1 MNRKTET
8 TSPQNQI
15 GEKPVIGTVV
25 KLWPY
30 IWPHDRPS
38 LKRLV
43 FVAVLLLIAAKL
55 MTATVPFF
63 FKYVTDSLAG
73 NALDLPFLPLFLLT
87 PLMLILGFVAAR
99 ILSIAFNQLRDA
111 LFARVSQHA
120 VRQLALRAFS
130 HMHQLSLRFHLQ
142 RRTGGLS
149 RVIERGTKGIESV
162 VRYTVLSTLPV
173 IFEFV
178 LYAGIFFYNFGA
190 AYVLV
195 IAITVIS
202 YSVFTVKTS
211 NWRTIIRREMNRSD
225 TEANTRAVDSLL
237 NYETVKYFTNEKIE
251 LARFDHAIAQY
262 EKSGIKTST
271 SLGWLNFGQ
280 AAIFSLGMM
289 TSMNFGQAAIFS
301 LGMMASMILSANA
314 VVRGEQTIGDFVLIH
329 LFLIQLS
336 QPLAFIG
343 GVYREIR
350 QSLTDIEVLFGL
362 LETPAE
368 ITDSPNAR
376 DLTVPS
382 GAIRFDNVHFHY
394 ADDRPILRGISF
406 DVPAGKTVAI
416 VGQSGAGKSTISRLL
431 CRFYDVTAGSISID
445 GQDIRSVKA
454 TSLRAAIGVVPQ
466 DTVLFNDTIG
476 YNIHYGHLDAG
487 KEAVWNAAVGAKID
501 GFIQSL
507 PSGLE
512 TEVGERGLK
521 LSGGE
526 KQRVAIARAILKAP
540 PILILDEATSSLDTK
555 TEQDINQALDLVLK
569 DRTAVI
575 IAHRLSTIVTA
586 DEIIVLDKGQI
597 AERGT
602 HQNLLAQNGLY
613 QKMWNRQQAFQ
624 EVEQKLKSLT

>member
-1 MNRKTET
+1 MA
-8 TSPQNQI
+8 
-15 GEKPVIGTVV
+15 EKSVIGTVV

-55 MTATVPFF
+55 VTATVPFF

-73 NALDLPFLPLFLLT
+73 NELDLPFLPLFLLT

-120 VRQLALRAFS
+120 VRQLALQAFS

-173 IFEFV
+173 IFEFA

-237 NYETVKYFTNEKIE
+237 NYETVKYFTNEKTE
-251 LARFDHAIAQY
+251 LVRFDHAIAQY
-262 EKSGIKTST
+262 EKAGIKTST

-289 TSMNFGQAAIFS
+289 
-301 LGMMASMILSANA
+301 ASMLLSANA

-368 ITDSPNAR
+368 IIDLPNAA

-382 GAIRFDNVHFHY
+382 GVIRFDNVHFHY
-394 ADDRPILRGISF
+394 SDDRPILRGISF

-476 YNIHYGHLDAG
+476 YNIHYGNLDAG
-487 KEAVWNAAVGAKID
+487 KDAVWNAAVGAKID

-602 HQNLLAQNGLY
+602 HQNLLAQKGLY

>member
-1 MNRKTET
+1 MNRKSKT
-8 TSPQNQI
+8 TSSQSQVE
-15 GEKPVIGTVV
+15 EKSVIGTVV

-55 MTATVPFF
+55 VTATVPFF

-73 NALDLPFLPLFLLT
+73 NELDLPFLPLFLLT

-99 ILSIAFNQLRDA
+99 ILGIAFNQLRDA

-130 HMHQLSLRFHLQ
+130 HVHQLSLRFHLQ

-149 RVIERGTKGIESV
+149 RVIERGTKGIDSV

-173 IFEFV
+173 IFEFA

-195 IAITVIS
+195 IAITVVS

-211 NWRTIIRREMNRSD
+211 NWRTVIRREMNRSD

-237 NYETVKYFTNEKIE
+237 NYETVKYFTNEKTE

-262 EKSGIKTST
+262 EKAGIKTST

-280 AAIFSLGMM
+280 AAIFSLGM
-289 TSMNFGQAAIFS
+289 T
-301 LGMMASMILSANA
+301 ASMLLSANA
-314 VVRGEQTIGDFVLIH
+314 VIRGEQTIGDFVLIH

-336 QPLAFIG
+336 QPLNFIG
-343 GVYREIR
+343 AVYREIR
-350 QSLTDIEVLFGL
+350 QSLTDIEVLFDL

-368 ITDSPNAR
+368 IVDLPNAR
-376 DLTVPS
+376 DLIVQS
-382 GAIRFDNVHFHY
+382 GAIYFDNVHFHY
-394 ADDRPILRGISF
+394 ANDRPILRGISF

-431 CRFYDVTAGSISID
+431 CRFYDVTDGSISID
-445 GQDIRSVKA
+445 GQDVRSVKA

-476 YNIHYGHLDAG
+476 YNIHYGDLDAG
-487 KEAVWNAAVGAKID
+487 KKAVWNAAVGAKID
-501 GFIQSL
+501 DFIQSL
-507 PSGLE
+507 PRGLE

-521 LSGGE
+521 LSCGE

-602 HQNLLAQNGLY
+602 HHSLLAQNGVY
-613 QKMWNRQQAFQ
+613 QKMWNRQQAYQ

>member
-1 MNRKTET
+1 MA
-8 TSPQNQI
+8 
-15 GEKPVIGTVV
+15 EKSVIGTVV

-55 MTATVPFF
+55 VTATVPFF

-73 NALDLPFLPLFLLT
+73 NELDLPFLPLFLLT

-173 IFEFV
+173 IFEFA

-237 NYETVKYFTNEKIE
+237 NYETVKYFTNEKTE
-251 LARFDHAIAQY
+251 LVRFDHAIAQY
-262 EKSGIKTST
+262 EKAGIKTST

-289 TSMNFGQAAIFS
+289 
-301 LGMMASMILSANA
+301 ASMLLSANA

-368 ITDSPNAR
+368 IIDLPNAA

-382 GAIRFDNVHFHY
+382 GVIRFDNVHFHY
-394 ADDRPILRGISF
+394 SDDRPILRGISF

-476 YNIHYGHLDAG
+476 YNIHYGNLDAG
-487 KEAVWNAAVGAKID
+487 KDAVWNAAVGAKID

-602 HQNLLAQNGLY
+602 HQNLLAQKGLY

>member
-1 MNRKTET
+1 MDSKRKT
-8 TSPQNQI
+8 TSPQNQMA
-15 GEKPVIGTVV
+15 EKSVIGTVV

-55 MTATVPFF
+55 VTATVPFF

-73 NALDLPFLPLFLLT
+73 NELDLPFLPLFLLT

-120 VRQLALRAFS
+120 VRQLALQAFS

-195 IAITVIS
+195 ITITVIS

-262 EKSGIKTST
+262 EQSGIKTST

-289 TSMNFGQAAIFS
+289 
-301 LGMMASMILSANA
+301 ASMLLSANA

-368 ITDSPNAR
+368 IIDSPNAR

-382 GAIRFDNVHFHY
+382 GVIRFDNVHFHY

-454 TSLRAAIGVVPQ
+454 TSLRAVIGVVPQ

-476 YNIHYGHLDAG
+476 YNIHYGDLDAG

-501 GFIQSL
+501 GFI
-507 PSGLE
+507 
-512 TEVGERGLK
+512 
-521 LSGGE
+521 
-526 KQRVAIARAILKAP
+526 
-540 PILILDEATSSLDTK
+540 
-555 TEQDINQALDLVLK
+555 
-569 DRTAVI
+569 
-575 IAHRLSTIVTA
+575 
-586 DEIIVLDKGQI
+586 
-597 AERGT
+597 
-602 HQNLLAQNGLY
+602 
-613 QKMWNRQQAFQ
+613 
-624 EVEQKLKSLT
+624 

>member
-1 MNRKTET
+1 VE
-8 TSPQNQI
+8 
-15 GEKPVIGTVV
+15 EKSVIGTVV

-43 FVAVLLLIAAKL
+43 FVATLLLVAAKL
-55 MTATVPFF
+55 VTATVPFF

-73 NALDLPFLPLFLLT
+73 NELDLPFLPLFLLT
-87 PLMLILGFVAAR
+87 PLMLILGFIVAR

-120 VRQLALRAFS
+120 VRQLAIRAFS

-173 IFEFV
+173 IFEFA
-178 LYAGIFFYNFGA
+178 LYTGIFFYNFGA

-195 IAITVIS
+195 IAITIFS

-225 TEANTRAVDSLL
+225 TEANTRTVDSLL
-237 NYETVKYFTNEKIE
+237 NYETVKYFTNEQIE
-251 LARFDHAIAQY
+251 LARFDHAIGQY
-262 EKSGIKTST
+262 EKAGIKTST

-289 TSMNFGQAAIFS
+289 VSM
-301 LGMMASMILSANA
+301 LLSANA

-368 ITDSPNAR
+368 IIDLPNAR
-376 DLTVPS
+376 DLTVSS

-406 DVPAGKTVAI
+406 DVPAGKPLPLSDNR
-416 VGQSGAGKSTISRLL
+416 GQVNRPFRDCYAGFMMLPTAAFSLMGRMSG
-431 CRFYDVTAGSISID
+431 
-445 GQDIRSVKA
+445 RS
-454 TSLRAAIGVVPQ
+454 
-466 DTVLFNDTIG
+466 
-476 YNIHYGHLDAG
+476 
-487 KEAVWNAAVGAKID
+487 
-501 GFIQSL
+501 
-507 PSGLE
+507 
-512 TEVGERGLK
+512 
-521 LSGGE
+521 
-526 KQRVAIARAILKAP
+526 
-540 PILILDEATSSLDTK
+540 
-555 TEQDINQALDLVLK
+555 
-569 DRTAVI
+569 
-575 IAHRLSTIVTA
+575 
-586 DEIIVLDKGQI
+586 
-597 AERGT
+597 
-602 HQNLLAQNGLY
+602 
-613 QKMWNRQQAFQ
+613 RQQAFVRSLEWCRKIPFCSMTRLAITFIMGIWMLARKRSGMRQ
-624 EVEQKLKSLT
+624 WVPRLMALSSRCHAGLKPKWVNAD

>member
-1 MNRKTET
+1 
-8 TSPQNQI
+8 
-15 GEKPVIGTVV
+15 
-25 KLWPY
+25 
-30 IWPHDRPS
+30 
-38 LKRLV
+38 
-43 FVAVLLLIAAKL
+43 
-55 MTATVPFF
+55 
-63 FKYVTDSLAG
+63 
-73 NALDLPFLPLFLLT
+73 
-87 PLMLILGFVAAR
+87 
-99 ILSIAFNQLRDA
+99 
-111 LFARVSQHA
+111 
-120 VRQLALRAFS
+120 
-130 HMHQLSLRFHLQ
+130 
-142 RRTGGLS
+142 
-149 RVIERGTKGIESV
+149 
-162 VRYTVLSTLPV
+162 
-173 IFEFV
+173 
-178 LYAGIFFYNFGA
+178 
-190 AYVLV
+190 V

-262 EKSGIKTST
+262 EQSGIKTST

-289 TSMNFGQAAIFS
+289 
-301 LGMMASMILSANA
+301 ASMLLSANA

-368 ITDSPNAR
+368 IIDSPNAR

-382 GAIRFDNVHFHY
+382 GVIRFDNVHFHY

-487 KEAVWNAAVGAKID
+487 KKAVWNAAVGAKID

>member
-1 MNRKTET
+1 M
-8 TSPQNQI
+8 
-15 GEKPVIGTVV
+15 
-25 KLWPY
+25 
-30 IWPHDRPS
+30 
-38 LKRLV
+38 
-43 FVAVLLLIAAKL
+43 LLLIAAKL
-55 MTATVPFF
+55 VTATVPFF

-120 VRQLALRAFS
+120 VRQLALQAFS

-173 IFEFV
+173 IFEFA

-262 EKSGIKTST
+262 EQSGIKTST

-289 TSMNFGQAAIFS
+289 
-301 LGMMASMILSANA
+301 ASMLLSANA

-368 ITDSPNAR
+368 IIDSPNAR

-382 GAIRFDNVHFHY
+382 GVIRFDNVHFHY

-416 VGQSGAGKSTISRLL
+416 VGQSGAGKSTISRFL

-445 GQDIRSVKA
+445 GQYIRSVKA

-487 KEAVWNAAVGAKID
+487 KKAVWNAAVGAKID

>member
-1 MNRKTET
+1 MDSKRQT
-8 TSPQNQI
+8 TTPQSQVA
-15 GEKPVIGTVV
+15 EKSVIGTVV

-30 IWPHDRPS
+30 IWPHDRPR
-38 LKRLV
+38 LKHLV

-55 MTATVPFF
+55 VTATVPFF

-73 NALDLPFLPLFLLT
+73 NELDLPFLPLFLLT

-99 ILSIAFNQLRDA
+99 ILGIAFNQLRDA

-130 HMHQLSLRFHLQ
+130 HVHQLSLRFHLQ

-149 RVIERGTKGIESV
+149 RVIERGTKGIDSV

-173 IFEFV
+173 IFEFA
-178 LYAGIFFYNFGA
+178 LYVGIFSYNFGA

-195 IAITVIS
+195 IAITVVS

-211 NWRTIIRREMNRSD
+211 NWRTVIRREMNRSD

-237 NYETVKYFTNEKIE
+237 NYETVKIFANEKIE

-262 EKSGIKTST
+262 EKAGIKSST

-280 AAIFSLGMM
+280 AAIFALGMM
-289 TSMNFGQAAIFS
+289 TSM
-301 LGMMASMILSANA
+301 LLSANA
-314 VVRGEQTIGDFVLIH
+314 VVSGEQTIGDFVLIH

-350 QSLTDIEVLFGL
+350 QSLTDIEVLFDL

-368 ITDSPNAR
+368 IVDLPNAR

-382 GAIRFDNVHFHY
+382 GAICFDNVHFHY
-394 ADDRPILRGISF
+394 ADDRPILSGISF

-431 CRFYDVTAGSISID
+431 CRFYDVTAGGIFID
-445 GQDIRSVKA
+445 GHDIRSVKA

-476 YNIHYGHLDAG
+476 YNIHYGDLDAG

-602 HQNLLAQNGLY
+602 HQSLLAQNGVY

-624 EVEQKLKSLT
+624 EVEQKLKSLS

>member
-1 MNRKTET
+1 MNRKSKT
-8 TSPQNQI
+8 TSPQSQVA
-15 GEKPVIGTVV
+15 EKSVIGTVV

-55 MTATVPFF
+55 VTATVPFF

-73 NALDLPFLPLFLLT
+73 NELDLPFLPLFLLT

-99 ILSIAFNQLRDA
+99 ILSIVFNQLRDA

-130 HMHQLSLRFHLQ
+130 HVHQLSLRFHLQ

-149 RVIERGTKGIESV
+149 RVIERGTKGIDSV

-173 IFEFV
+173 IFEFA

-190 AYVLV
+190 VYVLV
-195 IAITVIS
+195 IAITVVS

-211 NWRTIIRREMNRSD
+211 NWRTVIRREMNRSD

-237 NYETVKYFTNEKIE
+237 NYETVKYFSNEKTE

-262 EKSGIKTST
+262 EKASIKTST

-280 AAIFSLGMM
+280 AAIFSLGM
-289 TSMNFGQAAIFS
+289 T
-301 LGMMASMILSANA
+301 ASMLLSANA
-314 VVRGEQTIGDFVLIH
+314 VIRGEQTIGDFVLIH

-336 QPLAFIG
+336 QPLNFIG
-343 GVYREIR
+343 AVYREIR
-350 QSLTDIEVLFGL
+350 QSLTDIEVLFDL

-368 ITDSPNAR
+368 IVDLPNAR
-376 DLTVPS
+376 DLTVQS
-382 GAIRFDNVHFHY
+382 GAIYFDNVHFHY

-454 TSLRAAIGVVPQ
+454 TSLRAVIGVVPQ

-476 YNIHYGHLDAG
+476 YKIHYGDLDAG

-501 GFIQSL
+501 DFIQSL
-507 PSGLE
+507 PRGLE

-575 IAHRLSTIVTA
+575 IAHRLSTIVKA

-602 HQNLLAQNGLY
+602 HQSLLAQNGVY

-624 EVEQKLKSLT
+624 EVEQKLKSLS

>member
-1 MNRKTET
+1 MNSNRHT
-8 TSPQNQI
+8 TSPQSQVA
-15 GEKPVIGTVV
+15 EKSVIGTVL

-30 IWPHDRPS
+30 IWPHDRPR
-38 LKRLV
+38 LKHLV

-55 MTATVPFF
+55 VTATVPFF

-73 NALDLPFLPLFLLT
+73 NELDLPFLPLFLLT

-99 ILSIAFNQLRDA
+99 ILGIVFNQLRDA

-130 HMHQLSLRFHLQ
+130 HVHQLSLRFHLQ

-149 RVIERGTKGIESV
+149 RVIERGTKGIDSV

-173 IFEFV
+173 IFEFA

-195 IAITVIS
+195 IAITVVS

-211 NWRTIIRREMNRSD
+211 NWRTVIRREMNRSD

-237 NYETVKYFTNEKIE
+237 NYETVKYFTNEKTE

-262 EKSGIKTST
+262 EKAGIKTST

-280 AAIFSLGMM
+280 AAIFSLGM
-289 TSMNFGQAAIFS
+289 T
-301 LGMMASMILSANA
+301 ASMLLSANA
-314 VVRGEQTIGDFVLIH
+314 VIRGEQTIGDFVLIH

-336 QPLAFIG
+336 QPLNFIG
-343 GVYREIR
+343 AVYREIR
-350 QSLTDIEVLFGL
+350 QSLTDIEVLFDL

-368 ITDSPNAR
+368 IVDWPNAR
-376 DLTVPS
+376 DLTVQS
-382 GAIRFDNVHFHY
+382 GAIYFDNVHFHY
-394 ADDRPILRGISF
+394 ANDRPILRGISF

-431 CRFYDVTAGSISID
+431 CRFYDVTDGSISID
-445 GQDIRSVKA
+445 GQDVRSVKA

-476 YNIHYGHLDAG
+476 YNIHYGDLGAG
-487 KEAVWNAAVGAKID
+487 KEAVRNAAVGAKID
-501 GFIQSL
+501 DFIQSL
-507 PSGLE
+507 PRGLE

-602 HQNLLAQNGLY
+602 HQSLLAQNGVY

-624 EVEQKLKSLT
+624 EVEQKLKSLS

>member
-1 MNRKTET
+1 MSRKSNT
-8 TSPQNQI
+8 TSPQSQVA
-15 GEKPVIGTVV
+15 EKSVIGTVV

-55 MTATVPFF
+55 VTATVPFF

-73 NALDLPFLPLFLLT
+73 NELDLPFLPLFLLT

-99 ILSIAFNQLRDA
+99 ILSIVFNQLRDA

-130 HMHQLSLRFHLQ
+130 HVHQLSLRFHLQ

-149 RVIERGTKGIESV
+149 RVIERGTKGIDSV

-173 IFEFV
+173 IFEFA

-190 AYVLV
+190 VYVLV
-195 IAITVIS
+195 IAITVVS

-211 NWRTIIRREMNRSD
+211 NWRTVIRREMNRSD

-237 NYETVKYFTNEKIE
+237 NYETVKYFTNEKTE

-262 EKSGIKTST
+262 EKAGIKTST

-280 AAIFSLGMM
+280 AAIFALGM
-289 TSMNFGQAAIFS
+289 TVSM
-301 LGMMASMILSANA
+301 LLSANA
-314 VVRGEQTIGDFVLIH
+314 VIRGEQTIGDFVLIH

-336 QPLAFIG
+336 QPLNFIG
-343 GVYREIR
+343 AVYREIR
-350 QSLTDIEVLFGL
+350 QSLTDIEVLFDL

-368 ITDSPNAR
+368 IVDLPNAC
-376 DLTVPS
+376 DLTVQS
-382 GAIRFDNVHFHY
+382 GAICFDNVHFHY

-431 CRFYDVTAGSISID
+431 CRFYDVTDGSISID
-445 GQDIRSVKA
+445 GQDVRSVKA
-454 TSLRAAIGVVPQ
+454 TSLRAVIGVVPQ

-476 YNIHYGHLDAG
+476 YNIHYGDLDAG

-507 PSGLE
+507 PRGLE

-555 TEQDINQALDLVLK
+555 TEQDINQALDLVLN

-575 IAHRLSTIVTA
+575 IAHRLSTIVKA
-586 DEIIVLDKGQI
+586 DEIIVLNKGQI

-602 HQNLLAQNGLY
+602 HQSLLAQNGVY

-624 EVEQKLKSLT
+624 EVEQKLKSLR

>member
-1 MNRKTET
+1 M
-8 TSPQNQI
+8 
-15 GEKPVIGTVV
+15 
-25 KLWPY
+25 
-30 IWPHDRPS
+30 
-38 LKRLV
+38 

-55 MTATVPFF
+55 VTATVPFF

-73 NALDLPFLPLFLLT
+73 NALDLPFLPVFLLT

-120 VRQLALRAFS
+120 VRQLALQAFS

-173 IFEFV
+173 IFEFA
-178 LYAGIFFYNFGA
+178 LYAGIFFYNFGV

-251 LARFDHAIAQY
+251 LARFDQAIAQY

-289 TSMNFGQAAIFS
+289 
-301 LGMMASMILSANA
+301 ASMLLSANA

-368 ITDSPNAR
+368 IIDSPNAR
-376 DLTVPS
+376 DLAVPS
-382 GAIRFDNVHFHY
+382 GVIRFDNVHFHY

-487 KEAVWNAAVGAKID
+487 KKAVWSAAVGAKID

-526 KQRVAIARAILKAP
+526 KQRVAIARTILKAP

-602 HQNLLAQNGLY
+602 HQNLLAQKGLY

>member
-1 MNRKTET
+1 MNSTNKSEQ
-8 TSPQNQI
+8 PQKQMAD
-15 GEKPVIGTVV
+15 KPVFGTVI

-43 FVAVLLLIAAKL
+43 FIAVLLLIAAKL
-55 MTATVPFF
+55 VTATVPFF

-73 NALDLPFLPLFLLT
+73 NELDLPYLPLFLLT

-99 ILSIAFNQLRDA
+99 IVSIASNQLRDA

-120 VRQLALRAFS
+120 VRQLALQAFQ

-173 IFEFV
+173 IFEFA
-178 LYAGIFFYNFGA
+178 LYAAIFFYNFGF
-190 AYVLV
+190 AYVVV
-195 IAITVIS
+195 IAATVVS

-211 NWRTIIRREMNRSD
+211 NWRTVIRREMNRAD

-237 NYETVKYFTNEKIE
+237 NYETVKYFTNEKTE
-251 LARFDHAIAQY
+251 LMRFDQAIAQY
-262 EKSGIKTST
+262 EKAGVRTST

-280 AAIFSLGMM
+280 A
-289 TSMNFGQAAIFS
+289 TIFS
-301 LGMMASMILSANA
+301 LGMMASMLLSANA
-314 VVRGEQTIGDFVLIH
+314 VMRGEQTIGDFVLIH

-350 QSLTDIEVLFGL
+350 QSLTDIELLFGL

-368 ITDSPNAR
+368 ITDAPDATKLS
-376 DLTVPS
+376 VQS
-382 GAIRFDNVHFHY
+382 GTIRFDDVHFHY
-394 ADDRPILRGISF
+394 TADRPILRGISF
-406 DVPAGKTVAI
+406 DVPAGKTLAI

-431 CRFYDVTAGSISID
+431 CRFYDVTAGSITID
-445 GQDIRSVKA
+445 GQDIRSVTA
-454 TSLRAAIGVVPQ
+454 SSLRGAIGVVPQ
-466 DTVLFNDTIG
+466 DTVLFNASIG
-476 YNIHYGHLDAG
+476 YNIHYGCL
-487 KEAVWNAAVGAKID
+487 EASADEIWEAAISAKID
-501 GFIQSL
+501 IFIKSL
-507 PSGLE
+507 PGGLA

-526 KQRVAIARAILKAP
+526 KQRVAIARTVLKRP

-555 TEQDINQALDLVLK
+555 TEQEINQALKSVSRG
-569 DRTAVI
+569 RTAVI
-575 IAHRLSTIVTA
+575 IAHRLSTIVNA
-586 DEIIVLDKGQI
+586 DEIIVLDQGQI
-597 AERGT
+597 VERGT
-602 HQNLLAQNGLY
+602 HRNLMAKKGFY
-613 QKMWNRQQAFQ
+613 QKMWSRQQAVQ
-624 EVEQKLKSLT
+624 QVEEKLQSLN

>member
-1 MNRKTET
+1 MNNKRKTT
-8 TSPQNQI
+8 ISQTQMA
-15 GEKPVIGTVV
+15 EKSVIGTVV

-30 IWPHDRPS
+30 IWPHDRPR
-38 LKRLV
+38 LKHLV

-55 MTATVPFF
+55 VTATVPFF

-73 NALDLPFLPLFLLT
+73 NELNLPFLPLFLLT

-99 ILSIAFNQLRDA
+99 ILSIVFNQLRDA

-130 HMHQLSLRFHLQ
+130 HVHQLSLRFHLQ

-149 RVIERGTKGIESV
+149 RVIERGTKGIDSV

-173 IFEFV
+173 IFEFA

-190 AYVLV
+190 VYVLV
-195 IAITVIS
+195 IAITVVS

-211 NWRTIIRREMNRSD
+211 NWRTVIRREMNRSD

-237 NYETVKYFTNEKIE
+237 NYETVKYFTNEKTE

-262 EKSGIKTST
+262 EKAGIKTST

-280 AAIFSLGMM
+280 AAIFSLGM
-289 TSMNFGQAAIFS
+289 T
-301 LGMMASMILSANA
+301 ASMLLSANA
-314 VVRGEQTIGDFVLIH
+314 VIRGEQTIGDFVLIH

-336 QPLAFIG
+336 QPLNFIG
-343 GVYREIR
+343 AVYREIR
-350 QSLTDIEVLFGL
+350 QSLTDIEVLFDL

-368 ITDSPNAR
+368 IVDLPNAR
-376 DLTVPS
+376 DLTVQS
-382 GAIRFDNVHFHY
+382 GAIYFDNVHFHY

-431 CRFYDVTAGSISID
+431 CRFYDVTDGSISID
-445 GQDIRSVKA
+445 GQDVRSVKA

-476 YNIHYGHLDAG
+476 YNIHYGDLDAG

-501 GFIQSL
+501 DFIQSL
-507 PSGLE
+507 PRGLE

-575 IAHRLSTIVTA
+575 IAHRLSTIVKA
-586 DEIIVLDKGQI
+586 DEIIVLEKGQI

-602 HQNLLAQNGLY
+602 HQSLLAQNGVY

-624 EVEQKLKSLT
+624 KVEQKLKSLS

>member
-1 MNRKTET
+1 MNSTNK
-8 TSPQNQI
+8 SGQPQMQMAD
-15 GEKPVIGTVV
+15 KPVFGTVI

-30 IWPHDRPS
+30 IWPRDRPS

-43 FVAVLLLIAAKL
+43 FIAVLLLVAAKL
-55 MTATVPFF
+55 VTATVPFF

-73 NALDLPFLPLFLLT
+73 NVLDSPYLPLFLLT

-99 ILSIAFNQLRDA
+99 IVSIAFNQLRDA

-120 VRQLALRAFS
+120 VRQLALQAFQ

-173 IFEFV
+173 IFEFT
-178 LYAGIFFYNFGA
+178 LYAGIFFYNFGI

-195 IAITVIS
+195 IAVTVVS

-211 NWRTIIRREMNRSD
+211 DWRTVIRREMNRAD

-237 NYETVKYFTNEKIE
+237 NYETVKYFTNEKTE
-251 LARFDHAIAQY
+251 LMRFDQAIAQY
-262 EKSGIKTST
+262 EKAGVRTST

-289 TSMNFGQAAIFS
+289 
-301 LGMMASMILSANA
+301 ASMLLSANA
-314 VVRGEQTIGDFVLIH
+314 VMRGEQTIGDFVLIH

-350 QSLTDIEVLFGL
+350 QSLTDIELLFDL

-368 ITDSPNAR
+368 ISDAPDATMLS
-376 DLTVPS
+376 VQS
-382 GAIRFDNVHFHY
+382 GAIRFDDVHFHY
-394 ADDRPILRGISF
+394 TADRPILRGINF
-406 DVPAGKTVAI
+406 NVPAGKTLAI

-431 CRFYDVTAGSISID
+431 CRFYDVTAGAISID
-445 GQDIRSVKA
+445 DQDIRSVTA
-454 TSLRAAIGVVPQ
+454 TSLREAIGVVPQ
-466 DTVLFNDTIG
+466 DTVLFNASIG
-476 YNIHYGHLDAG
+476 YNIHYGRLAASAD
-487 KEAVWNAAVGAKID
+487 EVWKAAESAKID
-501 GFIQSL
+501 TFIKSL
-507 PSGLE
+507 PGGLA

-526 KQRVAIARAILKAP
+526 KQRVAIARTVLKGP

-555 TEQDINQALDLVLK
+555 TEQDINQALDRVSRG
-569 DRTAVI
+569 RTAVI
-575 IAHRLSTIVTA
+575 IAHRLSTIVNA
-586 DEIIVLDKGQI
+586 DEIIVLDQGRI

-602 HQNLLAQNGLY
+602 HRNLMAKKGLY
-613 QKMWNRQQAFQ
+613 QKMWSRQQAVQ
-624 EVEQKLKSLT
+624 QVEEKLQSLS

>member
-1 MNRKTET
+1 MNRKSKT
-8 TSPQNQI
+8 TSSQSQVE
-15 GEKPVIGTVV
+15 EKSVIGTVV

-55 MTATVPFF
+55 VTATVPFF

-73 NALDLPFLPLFLLT
+73 NELDLPFLPLFLLT

-99 ILSIAFNQLRDA
+99 ILGIAFNQLRDA

-130 HMHQLSLRFHLQ
+130 HVHQLSLRFHLQ

-149 RVIERGTKGIESV
+149 RVIERGTKGIDSV

-173 IFEFV
+173 IFEFA

-195 IAITVIS
+195 IAITVVS

-211 NWRTIIRREMNRSD
+211 NWRTVIRREMNRSD

-237 NYETVKYFTNEKIE
+237 NYETVKYFTNEKTE

-262 EKSGIKTST
+262 EKAGIKTST

-280 AAIFSLGMM
+280 AAIFSLGM
-289 TSMNFGQAAIFS
+289 TGSM
-301 LGMMASMILSANA
+301 LLSANA
-314 VVRGEQTIGDFVLIH
+314 VIRCEQTIGDFVLIH

-336 QPLAFIG
+336 QPLNFIG
-343 GVYREIR
+343 AVYREIR
-350 QSLTDIEVLFGL
+350 QSLTDIEVLFDL

-368 ITDSPNAR
+368 IVDLPNAR
-376 DLTVPS
+376 DLTVQS
-382 GAIRFDNVHFHY
+382 GAIYFDNVHFHY

-431 CRFYDVTAGSISID
+431 CRFYDVTDGSISID
-445 GQDIRSVKA
+445 GQDVRSVKA

-476 YNIHYGHLDAG
+476 YNIHYGDLGAG
-487 KEAVWNAAVGAKID
+487 KEAVRNAAVGAKID
-501 GFIQSL
+501 DFIQSL
-507 PSGLE
+507 PRGLE

-602 HQNLLAQNGLY
+602 HHSLLAQNGVY
-613 QKMWNRQQAFQ
+613 QKMWNRQQAYQ
-624 EVEQKLKSLT
+624 DVEQKLKSLT

>member
-1 MNRKTET
+1 MSRKSKT
-8 TSPQNQI
+8 TSPQSQVA
-15 GEKPVIGTVV
+15 EKSVIGTVV

-55 MTATVPFF
+55 VTATVPFF

-73 NALDLPFLPLFLLT
+73 NELNLTFLPSFLLT

-99 ILSIAFNQLRDA
+99 ILSIVFNQLRDA

-130 HMHQLSLRFHLQ
+130 HVHQLSLRFHLQ

-149 RVIERGTKGIESV
+149 RVIERGTKGIDSV

-173 IFEFV
+173 IFEFA

-190 AYVLV
+190 VYVLV
-195 IAITVIS
+195 IAITVVS

-211 NWRTIIRREMNRSD
+211 NWRTVIRREMNRSD

-237 NYETVKYFTNEKIE
+237 NYETVKYFTNEKTE

-262 EKSGIKTST
+262 EKAGIKTST

-280 AAIFSLGMM
+280 AAIFSLGM
-289 TSMNFGQAAIFS
+289 T
-301 LGMMASMILSANA
+301 ASMLLSANA
-314 VVRGEQTIGDFVLIH
+314 VNLGEQTIGDFVLIH

-336 QPLAFIG
+336 QPLNFIG
-343 GVYREIR
+343 AVYREIR
-350 QSLTDIEVLFGL
+350 QSLTDIEVLFDL
-362 LETPAE
+362 LATPAE
-368 ITDSPNAR
+368 IVDLPNAR
-376 DLTVPS
+376 DLTVQS
-382 GAIRFDNVHFHY
+382 GAIYFDNVHFHY

-406 DVPAGKTVAI
+406 DVPAGKTIAI

-431 CRFYDVTAGSISID
+431 CRFYDVTNGSISID
-445 GQDIRSVKA
+445 GQDVRSVKA
-454 TSLRAAIGVVPQ
+454 TSLRAVMGVVPQ

-476 YNIHYGHLDAG
+476 YNIHYGDLDAG

-501 GFIQSL
+501 DFIQSL
-507 PSGLE
+507 PRGLE

-597 AERGT
+597 VERGT
-602 HQNLLAQNGLY
+602 HQSLLAQNGVY

-624 EVEQKLKSLT
+624 EVEQKLKSLS

>member
-1 MNRKTET
+1 M
-8 TSPQNQI
+8 
-15 GEKPVIGTVV
+15 GEKSVIGTVV

-55 MTATVPFF
+55 VTATVPFF

-173 IFEFV
+173 IFEFT

-280 AAIFSLGMM
+280 A
-289 TSMNFGQAAIFS
+289 TIFS

-368 ITDSPNAR
+368 ITDTPNAR

-382 GAIRFDNVHFHY
+382 GAICFDNVHFHY

-569 DRTAVI
+569 DRTAII

-586 DEIIVLDKGQI
+586 DEIIVLDKGQV

-613 QKMWNRQQAFQ
+613 QKMWNRQQAFR
-624 EVEQKLKSLT
+624 EAEKKLKSLT

>member
-1 MNRKTET
+1 
-8 TSPQNQI
+8 
-15 GEKPVIGTVV
+15 
-25 KLWPY
+25 
-30 IWPHDRPS
+30 
-38 LKRLV
+38 
-43 FVAVLLLIAAKL
+43 
-55 MTATVPFF
+55 
-63 FKYVTDSLAG
+63 
-73 NALDLPFLPLFLLT
+73 
-87 PLMLILGFVAAR
+87 
-99 ILSIAFNQLRDA
+99 
-111 LFARVSQHA
+111 
-120 VRQLALRAFS
+120 
-130 HMHQLSLRFHLQ
+130 
-142 RRTGGLS
+142 
-149 RVIERGTKGIESV
+149 
-162 VRYTVLSTLPV
+162 
-173 IFEFV
+173 
-178 LYAGIFFYNFGA
+178 
-190 AYVLV
+190 
-195 IAITVIS
+195 
-202 YSVFTVKTS
+202 
-211 NWRTIIRREMNRSD
+211 MNRSD
-225 TEANTRAVDSLL
+225 TESNTRAVDSLL

-251 LARFDHAIAQY
+251 LARFDQAIAQY
-262 EKSGIKTST
+262 EKAGIKTST

-289 TSMNFGQAAIFS
+289 
-301 LGMMASMILSANA
+301 ASMLLSANA

-362 LETPAE
+362 LETSAE

-382 GAIRFDNVHFHY
+382 GAIRFNDVHFHY
-394 ADDRPILRGISF
+394 GDDRPILRGISF
-406 DVPAGKTVAI
+406 DVSAGKTVAI
-416 VGQSGAGKSTISRLL
+416 VGQTGAGKSTISRLL

-555 TEQDINQALDLVLK
+555 TEQDINRALDLVLK

>member
-1 MNRKTET
+1 MNRKSKT
-8 TSPQNQI
+8 TSSQSQVE
-15 GEKPVIGTVV
+15 EKSVIGTVV

-55 MTATVPFF
+55 VTATVPFF

-73 NALDLPFLPLFLLT
+73 NELDLPFLPLFLLT

-99 ILSIAFNQLRDA
+99 ILGIAFNQLRDA

-120 VRQLALRAFS
+120 VRQLALQAFS

-149 RVIERGTKGIESV
+149 RVIERGTKGIDSV

-173 IFEFV
+173 IFEFA

-195 IAITVIS
+195 IAITVVS

-211 NWRTIIRREMNRSD
+211 NWRTVIRREMNRSD

-237 NYETVKYFTNEKIE
+237 NYETVKYFTNEKTE

-262 EKSGIKTST
+262 EKAGIKTST

-280 AAIFSLGMM
+280 AAIFSLGM
-289 TSMNFGQAAIFS
+289 T
-301 LGMMASMILSANA
+301 ASMLLSANA
-314 VVRGEQTIGDFVLIH
+314 VIRGEQTIGDFVLIH

-336 QPLAFIG
+336 QPLNFIG
-343 GVYREIR
+343 AVYREIR
-350 QSLTDIEVLFGL
+350 QSLTDIEVLFDL

-368 ITDSPNAR
+368 IVDLPNAR
-376 DLTVPS
+376 DLTVQS
-382 GAIRFDNVHFHY
+382 GAIYFDNVHFHY

-431 CRFYDVTAGSISID
+431 CRFYDVTDGSISID
-445 GQDIRSVKA
+445 GQDVRSVKA
-454 TSLRAAIGVVPQ
+454 TSLRAVIGVVPQ

-507 PSGLE
+507 PSGFE

-555 TEQDINQALDLVLK
+555 TEQDINQALDFVLK

-586 DEIIVLDKGQI
+586 DEIIVLDEGQI

-613 QKMWNRQQAFQ
+613 QKMWDRQQAFQ
-624 EVEQKLKSLT
+624 EVEQKLKSLN

>member
-1 MNRKTET
+1 MSRKPEA
-8 TSPQNQI
+8 TSPQSQM
-15 GEKPVIGTVV
+15 GEKSVIGTVV

-55 MTATVPFF
+55 VTATVPFF

-87 PLMLILGFVAAR
+87 PLILILGFVAAR

-173 IFEFV
+173 IFEFA

-211 NWRTIIRREMNRSD
+211 NWRTIIRREMNQSD

-237 NYETVKYFTNEKIE
+237 NYETVKYFTNENIE

-262 EKSGIKTST
+262 EKAGVKTST

-280 AAIFSLGMM
+280 A
-289 TSMNFGQAAIFS
+289 TIFS
-301 LGMMASMILSANA
+301 LGMMASMVLSANA

-368 ITDSPNAR
+368 ITDLPNAR

-382 GAIRFDNVHFHY
+382 GAIRFDDVHFHY

-487 KEAVWNAAVGAKID
+487 KEAVWNAAEGAKID

-507 PSGLE
+507 PNGLE

>member
-1 MNRKTET
+1 
-8 TSPQNQI
+8 
-15 GEKPVIGTVV
+15 
-25 KLWPY
+25 
-30 IWPHDRPS
+30 
-38 LKRLV
+38 
-43 FVAVLLLIAAKL
+43 VLLLIAAKL
-55 MTATVPFF
+55 VTATVPFF

-73 NALDLPFLPLFLLT
+73 NELDLPFLPLFLLT

-173 IFEFV
+173 IFEFA

-237 NYETVKYFTNEKIE
+237 NYETVKYFTNEKTE
-251 LARFDHAIAQY
+251 LVRFDHAIAQY
-262 EKSGIKTST
+262 EKAGIKTST

-289 TSMNFGQAAIFS
+289 
-301 LGMMASMILSANA
+301 ASMLLSANA

-368 ITDSPNAR
+368 IIDLPNAA

-382 GAIRFDNVHFHY
+382 GVIRFDNVHFHY
-394 ADDRPILRGISF
+394 SDDRPILRGISF

-476 YNIHYGHLDAG
+476 YNIHYGNLDAG
-487 KEAVWNAAVGAKID
+487 KDAVWNAAVGAKID

-602 HQNLLAQNGLY
+602 HQNLLAQKGLY

>member
-1 MNRKTET
+1 MNSNRHT
-8 TSPQNQI
+8 TSPQSQVA
-15 GEKPVIGTVV
+15 EKSVIGTVL

-30 IWPHDRPS
+30 IWPHDRPR
-38 LKRLV
+38 LKHLV

-55 MTATVPFF
+55 VTATVPFF

-73 NALDLPFLPLFLLT
+73 NELDLPFLPLFLLT

-99 ILSIAFNQLRDA
+99 ILGIAFNQLRDA

-130 HMHQLSLRFHLQ
+130 HVHQLSLRFHLQ

-149 RVIERGTKGIESV
+149 RVIERGTKGIDSV

-173 IFEFV
+173 IFEFA

-211 NWRTIIRREMNRSD
+211 NWRTIIRRDMNRSD

-271 SLGWLNFGQ
+271 SLGWL
-280 AAIFSLGMM
+280 
-289 TSMNFGQAAIFS
+289 NFGQAAIFS

-501 GFIQSL
+501 GFIQLL